1 MLLGSLEFGWSMILT
16 LVFCQKKHVGLTL
29 CIIEAMGLDVG
40 TVTPKWTP
48 AEAAAAPLVKD
59 SEGAQATGTFS
70 YSSVV
75 GMLLYLSGHTCPDI
89 AYAVNCAARY
99 MFCPKKS
106 HEEALKHIWQVSES
120 YS

>member
-1 MLLGSLEFGWSMILT
+1 
-16 LVFCQKKHVGLTL
+16 
-29 CIIEAMGLDVG
+29 MGLDVG

-48 AEAAAAPLVKD
+48 AETAPLVND
-59 SEGAQATGTFS
+59 LEGAPATGIFS

-99 MFCPKKS
+99 MFCPRKS
-106 HEEALKHIWQVSES
+106 HEEALKQIGRYLKATRNRGLIIKLSSHLQVC
-120 YS
+120 